1 MFEPQDTPRLFGMP
15 PGADFA
21 HALVSGFMALTA
33 DMPPQDIAQIQIFVN
48 TARMQR
54 RIRAEF
60 DAGPPMLLPRVRLIT
75 DLARDPLAIDVTPPV
90 SPLRRRLELTTF
102 ISALLDREP
111 ELAPRAALYDLAD
124 SLAGLM
130 DEMQGEGVTP
140 ETIAALDIS
149 DQSGHWERALKFLNI
164 ITPFFADAETPPDIE
179 ARQRQVVETLIAT
192 WAITPPQHPIII
204 AGSTGS
210 RGATG
215 LLMDAVARLPQ
226 GAVVLPG
233 FDFAMPSEVW
243 NTLIGPKGAAEDHP
257 QFRFRKLMAAMD
269 ISHTDV
275 SKWPN
280 ASDPNKA
287 RNDLISLSL
296 RPAPVT
302 DQWLKDGPEIGDL
315 TVATQGMTLIE
326 APSPRAEAETIAL
339 RLRQAAQDGITAAL
353 ITPDRTLTRQVAAAL
368 DYWDIK
374 PDDSAGVPLN
384 LSPPGRFLR
393 HVTEMIMQP
402 LTSEALLTLL
412 KHPLANSG
420 TQDRGPHLLNTRELE
435 LNLRRYGP
443 PFPDGTAL
451 RTWAEKKES
460 PERQAWADWVAII
473 IDGLQRP
480 AKQSLKSHIEGI
492 LAVAQAFAG
501 GMAEDSTGELWEKAA
516 GREAWRVCQTIVQ
529 NADAGGD
536 MSATEFAGLFNALLA
551 DGVVRDRD
559 AGHPNI
565 LIWGTLEA
573 RVQSADLVI
582 LGGMNEGVWPEAPSP
597 DPWLNRKMRAAAGLL
612 LPERRIGLSAHDYQ
626 QAVAS
631 KDVWITRAKRSTDA
645 ETVPSRW
652 VNRLTNLL
660 AGLPKQN
667 GPEALAA
674 LRAEGDRWMAMAA
687 TLSVPTEPV
696 KNASRPS
703 PRPPVTAR
711 PTEISVTQIKTLI
724 RDPYAIY
731 ASKVLRLRPLDPLKP
746 EADAPL
752 RGIIIHAILDEF
764 IASKPDASDPAA
776 LTQLMRVAQRHFT
789 EHCPWPTIRAQWLA
803 RMENI
808 APAFLQAEA
817 LRQQKGALAVSEA
830 WGVLQIP
837 QVGIAITCKADRID
851 RAPDN
856 TALIYDY
863 KTGTVPTKD
872 MQLKFDK
879 QLLVEAV
886 MVERGAFKDLGE
898 SPVSEAA
905 FVAVNTTMRD
915 VPAPLE
921 KAPTADVYL
930 GLETLF
936 GKWQLP
942 ETGYSARMAMFSK
955 DDVSPYDHLSR
966 YGEWTMADQPVPE
979 DLT

>member
-1 MFEPQDTPRLFGMP
+1 
-15 PGADFA
+15 
-21 HALVSGFMALTA
+21 
-33 DMPPQDIAQIQIFVN
+33 
-48 TARMQR
+48 
-54 RIRAEF
+54 
-60 DAGPPMLLPRVRLIT
+60 
-75 DLARDPLAIDVTPPV
+75 
-90 SPLRRRLELTTF
+90 
-102 ISALLDREP
+102 
-111 ELAPRAALYDLAD
+111 
-124 SLAGLM
+124 
-130 DEMQGEGVTP
+130 
-140 ETIAALDIS
+140 
-149 DQSGHWERALKFLNI
+149 
-164 ITPFFADAETPPDIE
+164 
-179 ARQRQVVETLIAT
+179 
-192 WAITPPQHPIII
+192 
-204 AGSTGS
+204 
-210 RGATG
+210 
-215 LLMDAVARLPQ
+215 
-226 GAVVLPG
+226 
-233 FDFAMPSEVW
+233 MPSEVW
-243 NTLIGPKGAAEDHP
+243 DTLIGPKGAAEDHP
-257 QFRFRKLMAAMD
+257 QFRFRKLMAAMN

-287 RNDLISLSL
+287 RNALISLSL

-368 DYWDIK
+368 DYWDIV

-393 HVTEMIMQP
+393 HITEMIM
-402 LTSEALLTLL
+402 
-412 KHPLANSG
+412 
-420 TQDRGPHLLNTRELE
+420 
-435 LNLRRYGP
+435 RRYGP

-480 AKQSLKSHIEGI
+480 EKQSLKSHIEGI

-536 MSATEFAGLFNALLA
+536 MSATEFAGLLNALLA

-752 RGIIIHAILDEF
+752 RGIIIHAILDKF
-764 IASKPDASDPAA
+764 IASKPDAGRQDRPCAGQHRADLRLQNRDRSDKGHAA
-776 LTQLMRVAQRHFT
+776 Q
-789 EHCPWPTIRAQWLA
+789 IRQA
-803 RMENI
+803 
-808 APAFLQAEA
+808 AP
-817 LRQQKGALAVSEA
+817 R
-830 WGVLQIP
+830 
-837 QVGIAITCKADRID
+837 
-851 RAPDN
+851 
-856 TALIYDY
+856 
-863 KTGTVPTKD
+863 
-872 MQLKFDK
+872 
-879 QLLVEAV
+879 
-886 MVERGAFKDLGE
+886 
-898 SPVSEAA
+898 
-905 FVAVNTTMRD
+905 
-915 VPAPLE
+915 
-921 KAPTADVYL
+921 
-930 GLETLF
+930 
-936 GKWQLP
+936 
-942 ETGYSARMAMFSK
+942 
-955 DDVSPYDHLSR
+955 
-966 YGEWTMADQPVPE
+966 
-979 DLT
+979 